1 MTSPTSTARPEAQPT
16 PTGVPRK
23 PATRGPAVRARI
35 LEAATRRFYADGI
48 RAVSAD
54 RLIEDAGISK
64 VTFYRHFGSK
74 DDLVV
79 AYLQAVAASE
89 EGALT
94 QVRAAQVGDPAAVLR
109 WYADHVA
116 EVSCSEGFRGCA
128 FLNAA
133 AELAQADHP
142 ARAVVAGHRAWLR
155 TQATELLVE
164 LGMDAEA
171 AGRAAHALLMLRDGA
186 MIAGSLDGDPAAVGQ
201 GLTAAGNA
209 VIRAARA

>member
-1 MTSPTSTARPEAQPT
+1 MTTTAHAT
-16 PTGVPRK
+16 PAAPAVGVPRT
-23 PATRGPAVRARI
+23 PAPRGPAVRARI

-54 RLIEDAGISK
+54 RLIDDAGISK

-79 AYLQAVAASE
+79 AYLEGVAVAE

-94 QVRAAQVGDPAAVLR
+94 QVRRAQPDDPASVLR

-142 ARAVVAGHRAWLR
+142 ARAVVARHRSWLR

-164 LGMDAEA
+164 MGMETEA

-186 MIAGSLDGDPAAVGQ
+186 MVAGSLDGDPTAVGQ
-201 GLTAAGNA
+201 GLTAAGDA